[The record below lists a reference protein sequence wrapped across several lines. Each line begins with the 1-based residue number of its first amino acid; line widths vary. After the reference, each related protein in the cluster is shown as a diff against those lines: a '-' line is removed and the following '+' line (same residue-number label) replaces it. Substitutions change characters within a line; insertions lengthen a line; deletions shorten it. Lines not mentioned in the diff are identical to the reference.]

1 MNDEGRQVLSYPER
15 PQESVNG
22 TGGTG
27 IPQSKVEKQGGEV
40 YN

>member
-1 MNDEGRQVLSYPER
+1 MTKAGKFYPER
-15 PQESVNG
+15 PQESVHG

-40 YN
+40 HN